1 MNSNNFKA
9 LNFSLLG
16 KKTKMTGDLSLEGDT
31 VLAGRLVGTITVKD
45 QGKLTI
51 EQTALIEGEIYCND
65 LEIFGSFAGSINAS
79 GTLTIR
85 SSAHVVGKI
94 NASKMSIYPGA
105 ILNMEGSAEV
115 ISNDKKEGL

>member
-1 MNSNNFKA
+1 MNYNNFKA

-65 LEIFGSFAGSINAS
+65 LEIFGSFAGSINA
-79 GTLTIR
+79 
-85 SSAHVVGKI
+85 
-94 NASKMSIYPGA
+94 
-105 ILNMEGSAEV
+105 
-115 ISNDKKEGL
+115 